1 MMIAILTPIFNL
13 FEHRSGFRKAL
24 VLSVPFAANIGG
36 MGTIIGT
43 PPNAVAAVILADR
56 GHPVSFLTWMML
68 AIPLVLLL
76 LLVMWRVLILL
87 FKPRQERF
95 ELIFPRA
102 DRIDLGFIDGLRHLY
117 HYSFAFG
124 MTEPLHHIPAAVVAL
139 IPVLLFPM
147 FGIIDREDLK
157 KVEWHVLILLAG
169 GLTLGVGMKH
179 TGLADLLVAH
189 LPFGGMSPIL
199 LICLIVPLTI
209 LISNFMSHT
218 AAANLIIPIVATICD
233 SSSAISGTIA
243 VAFAA
248 SLAMSLPISTPPN
261 AIAFATRFSHHK
273 RNGRRSEP

>member
-1 MMIAILTPIFNL
+1 
-13 FEHRSGFRKAL
+13 
-24 VLSVPFAANIGG
+24 

-95 ELIFPRA
+95 ELIFPEP
-102 DRIDLGFIDGLRHLY
+102 IELTWDLLMVSGTFTITVLLW
-117 HYSFAFG
+117 

-218 AAANLIIPIVATICD
+218 AAANLIIPIVATI
-233 SSSAISGTIA
+233 AILPPHFGTICSRFCSFTCDEPA
-243 VAFAA
+243 DQY
-248 SLAMSLPISTPPN
+248 ST
-261 AIAFATRFSHHK
+261 
-273 RNGRRSEP
+273 